1 MGIFSRAVAEQ
12 KSYSTLDLFKEIYG
26 GRSTSSGQTV
36 TVATAIE
43 VSAVFA
49 CNRVIGNGMAQV
61 PLKLMRESADG
72 RSKLPAKD
80 HPLYKVLNIKPNRWQ
95 TSFQWRQMVSWHVE
109 LCGNHF
115 SFINRVFGSVKEL
128 YPFQPGQVEVIEL
141 DNGDLAYDVTA
152 KNGSKKRFPQESILH
167 VRGPS
172 WDGISGLEV
181 VKIAREAVGLSLASE
196 QSAAT
201 LHKNSVNPSGV
212 YSVDGNLNKEQHA
225 NLTKWI
231 EETLAGS
238 RNAGKPLILDRAAK
252 WVNTQM
258 SNVDAQ
264 ALETRKNQ
272 IEEVCRFHG
281 VMPIMAGYS
290 DKAATYA
297 SAEQM
302 FLAHIQHC
310 LAPRWTNYEQ
320 TFDAMLL
327 TEKERDS
334 GLFTNFTEEGMLRGS
349 IVDTKDVLLGYTNGG
364 VMTPNEARAKLD
376 LNPDADPASD
386 KLRIP
391 ANIVGTLP
399 EAEDASAP
407 GETNDSND

>member
-1 MGIFSRAVAEQ
+1 MGFLSSAVAEQ
-12 KSYSTLDLFKEIYG
+12 KRYSSLDLFREIYG

-72 RSKLPAKD
+72 KTKLPAKD

-115 SFINRVFGSVKEL
+115 SFINRVFGNIREL
-128 YPFQPGQVEVIEL
+128 HPFQPGQVEVVEL

-167 VRGPS
+167 IRGPS
-172 WDGISGLEV
+172 WDGLSGLEV
-181 VKIAREAVGLSLASE
+181 VKLAREAVGLSLASE
-196 QSAAT
+196 QSAAS
-201 LHKNSVNPSGV
+201 LHKNGVNASGV
-212 YSVDGNLNKEQHA
+212 YSVEGNLNKEQHA
-225 NLTKWI
+225 SLTKWI
-231 EETLAGS
+231 EDIASGS
-238 RNAGKPLILDRAAK
+238 KNAGKPLILDRAAK
-252 WVNTQM
+252 WISTQM
-258 SNVDAQ
+258 SGVDAQ

-310 LAPRWTNYEQ
+310 LAPRWTAYEQ

-399 EAEDASAP
+399 DGKTPDKGA
-407 GETNDSND
+407 TNGNS